1 MEQKINFR
9 LPPVGL
15 RIVKSAIAVALC
27 FVVAAIRGNS
37 GIVFYSQLAAL
48 WCIQMYTS
56 NTMKN
61 AVQRTIGTMNGAL
74 YGLVFLLIQRQ
85 CGESFINNGLLR
97 GTVISLMVIIV
108 LYTTVLIKKKQASY
122 FSCVVFLSIAVN
134 HFSDAN
140 PYLFVWNRFLDTMIG
155 IVIGIGVNNFSL
167 PRVKKKDILFVAQA
181 DTVLFYKGD
190 TLSDYSKVELNRML
204 DSGVSFTLFSMR
216 TPAALMDAM
225 RDIRLKLPVILMDGA
240 VLYDII
246 NKRYEKVYVISNQ
259 HAKEV
264 EKLISQYHLSCFI
277 NVIIDDMLVIYYDHL
292 TDPIQQQLVTQ
303 LRRSPYRNYVQRP
316 LPEGEDVVY
325 FMLLDHKE
333 TIEHFYRALENEGYT
348 KKLKVLMY
356 DSVDYPGYAYIKIYN
371 KNASAY
377 TMVRYLQSVTGLEK
391 VVTVGSEKGK
401 HDVTVDV
408 GRGNKMLKQLKNAY
422 EPTVLSV
429 WLHKHKR
436 KIK

>member
-216 TPAALMDAM
+216 TPASLMDAM